1 MFAEIINLKIKNMLI
16 YNTTF
21 QVHDKV
27 HDNFLIWIKE
37 SYIPE
42 VEKHGALRAP
52 RICRVLSHRDEG
64 TSYSLQWE
72 VDDSVVLHRWHQDQG
87 ARLNQELV
95 KIFKDKVVGFPTL
108 MEVLE

>member
-21 QVHDKV
+21 QVDDEV

-52 RICRVLSHRDEG
+52 RIWLERNTGSVKVIGSSPILS
-64 TSYSLQWE
+64 TP
-72 VDDSVVLHRWHQDQG
+72 
-87 ARLNQELV
+87 N
-95 KIFKDKVVGFPTL
+95 
-108 MEVLE
+108 